1 MSICQLCLKDLELRN
16 SHIIPEFL
24 HKKLYNNKGHL
35 AAINGQGNKGY
46 KPLQQGLR
54 EYLFCECCEQHF
66 NEYCEKPFQTQW
78 INANPNSLPDPWSVS
93 EPYWITVDYNSFKL
107 FHLSVLFRASVSSLP
122 NFAEV
127 SLGPHQDRLR
137 QMILNRDPGKFW
149 QYSIFGV
156 AVIHHKTKRIIHSVT
171 MACRT
176 KYKEHTCYSTIYGGV
191 QWSISVSSHRNRE
204 FEHCALQKDGCMPF
218 HAVHWNELEVFQIA
232 AIMLRNT
239 R

>member
-78 INANPNSLPDPWSVS
+78 INANPNPLPDPWSVS
-93 EPYWITVDYNSFKL
+93 EPYWITVN
-107 FHLSVLFRASVSSLP
+107 
-122 NFAEV
+122 
-127 SLGPHQDRLR
+127 
-137 QMILNRDPGKFW
+137 
-149 QYSIFGV
+149 
-156 AVIHHKTKRIIHSVT
+156 
-171 MACRT
+171 
-176 KYKEHTCYSTIYGGV
+176 
-191 QWSISVSSHRNRE
+191 
-204 FEHCALQKDGCMPF
+204 
-218 HAVHWNELEVFQIA
+218 
-232 AIMLRNT
+232 
-239 R
+239 